1 MIDQG
6 DSKFLEHQPGIV
18 LRAALI
24 PRFGFFAGEA
34 GPLTFSPAIEF
45 GGSAEVERGA
55 SVLPLWKNVILPRQR
70 RSIRAPKAK
79 GDSCNKR
86 IKPVQ
91 QHQFRNNVTQLQW
104 GPTKP

>member
-1 MIDQG
+1 MLDPG
-6 DSKFLEHQPGIV
+6 DSKFPEHQPGIV

-24 PRFGFFAGEA
+24 PRFGFFVGEA

-70 RSIRAPKAK
+70 RSIRVPRAK

-86 IKPVQ
+86 IKRCQ
-91 QHQFRNNVTQLQW
+91 Q
-104 GPTKP
+104 